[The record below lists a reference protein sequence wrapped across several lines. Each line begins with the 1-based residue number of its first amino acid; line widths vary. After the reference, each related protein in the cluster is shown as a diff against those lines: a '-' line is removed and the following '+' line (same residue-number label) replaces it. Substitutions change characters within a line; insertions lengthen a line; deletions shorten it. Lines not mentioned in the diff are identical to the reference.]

1 MKGHKMIARLVV
13 AIGLAAIFFAG
24 TPAFAVT
31 AKEKME
37 TCKFGADDQKLAGAA
52 RKSFLT
58 KCMANSDAP
67 AKPAKTAKTTKPAPK
82 PQ

>member
-1 MKGHKMIARLVV
+1 MIVRLLIATGLV
-13 AIGLAAIFFAG
+13 AIAFAG
-24 TPAFAVT
+24 SPALALT
-31 AKEKME
+31 TKEKME

-52 RKSFLT
+52 RKGFMT

-67 AKPAKTAKTTKPAPK
+67 AKPAKTAKAAKPAPK

>member
-1 MKGHKMIARLVV
+1 MIVRLI
-13 AIGLAAIFFAG
+13 AATGLAAIAFAG
-24 TPAFAVT
+24 TPALALT
-31 AKEKME
+31 TKEKME

-52 RKSFLT
+52 RKGFMS

-67 AKPAKTAKTTKPAPK
+67 VKPAKTAKTAKPAPK

>member
-1 MKGHKMIARLVV
+1 MKGKYMIVRLLV
-13 AIGLAAIFFAG
+13 AAGLAAVVFAG
-24 TPAFAVT
+24 TPALAVT
-31 AKEKME
+31 AKEKMA

-67 AKPAKTAKTTKPAPK
+67 VKQAKPKQVKPK
-82 PQ
+82 PQT